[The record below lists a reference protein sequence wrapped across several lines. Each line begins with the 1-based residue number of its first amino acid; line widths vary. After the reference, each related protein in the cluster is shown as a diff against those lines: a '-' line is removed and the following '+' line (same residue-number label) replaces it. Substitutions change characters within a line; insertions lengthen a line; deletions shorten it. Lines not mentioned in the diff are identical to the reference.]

1 LLVVFYN
8 TCAAEYHLVEEQYVE
23 LKPPQLSFIE
33 GAAIAN
39 SPVNGMLALEDAQLT
54 AGERLLVLGGSGACG
69 GSIIQ
74 IAKAKGA
81 SFIAATSTAVDLV
94 TSLGA
99 DKVMDYTCGGSPAS
113 TCSNGTAT
121 KLLSELL
128 ATPC

>member
-1 LLVVFYN
+1 MDYKL
-8 TCAAEYHLVEEQYVE
+8 VE

-33 GAAIAN
+33 GAAVAD
-39 SPVNGMLALEDAQLT
+39 SPVNAMLAVEDAQLK

-81 SFIAATSTAVDLV
+81 SYIAATSTAEQLV

-99 DKVMDYTCGGSPAS
+99 DRVVNYTC
-113 TCSNGTAT
+113 AT
-121 KLLSELL
+121 YRHLLICLHQ
-128 ATPC
+128 T